1 MHDIFVALLVTT
13 AREHGSKMLLLDC
26 RYSPA
31 GPAVFMPDVRVA
43 DNNTVL
49 KIAFNEKLMRGVI
62 YHITL

>member
-1 MHDIFVALLVTT
+1 
-13 AREHGSKMLLLDC
+13 MLLLDC